1 MRRPIIMAPMPAALS
16 TAPPPAPPRP
26 TRRWEF
32 DALRGLMLVLMTLTH
47 LPTRLAEHLGQPFG
61 YVSAAEGFV
70 LLSAFMAGMVYTRK
84 GRRHGIPVMR
94 RAFRQRALVI
104 YGCQLLALLF
114 LFTVIAV
121 LGLGID
127 QPAVKNLMSFYLQ
140 HPVTALLAAMA
151 LVYQPPL
158 LDILPLYILFM
169 LISPWVLS
177 HGMRHGW
184 RGLLATSL
192 ALWLL
197 AQFGVTHLMYDWVV
211 AHTGLPVPFQ
221 ETGSFDTLAW
231 QFIWILGLWMGAQLV
246 VAPQTLPPRAP
257 FPRWMVL
264 VALAMGLTGLAWRH
278 AIGQVPLPNWPEV
291 NVLFDKWLLG
301 PLRLLNLLALMVL
314 TLRFG
319 PWLTARMRRLRPLEA
334 MGRASLPVFCAHLG
348 VVLLV
353 LAVFGEADPHR
364 PWWQDLAIAGCSL
377 AVLLAVAHAWPRWAP
392 RWPRERPAADQALSA
407 PQGSTNS
414 VEGS

>member
-1 MRRPIIMAPMPAALS
+1 MAPARA
-16 TAPPPAPPRP
+16 

-32 DALRGLMLVLMTLTH
+32 DALRGLMLVLMMLTH
-47 LPTRLAEHLGQPFG
+47 LPTRLAERLSQPFG

-84 GRRHGIPVMR
+84 GRRHGVPVMR
-94 RAFRQRALVI
+94 QAFRQRALVI
-104 YGCQLLALLF
+104 YGCQVLALLF

-121 LGLGID
+121 LGLSID

-140 HPVTALLAAMA
+140 HPFTALLAGLA

-184 RGLLATSL
+184 TGLLALSL
-192 ALWLL
+192 GLWLV
-197 AQFGVTHLMYDWVV
+197 AQFGVTHLMYDFIV

-231 QFIWILGLWMGAQLV
+231 QFIWMLGLWMGQQLV
-246 VAPQTLPPRAP
+246 VGPQALPPRAR
-257 FPRWMVL
+257 FPRWMVMVAVCLGLCGL
-264 VALAMGLTGLAWRH
+264 VWRH
-278 AIGQVPLPNWPEV
+278 AIGQVPAPDWPNL

-301 PLRLLNLLALMVL
+301 PLRLINLLALMVL
-314 TLRFG
+314 ALRFG
-319 PWLTARMRRLRPLEA
+319 PWLTARMPRWGALEA

-348 VVLLV
+348 LVLLV
-353 LAVFGEADPHR
+353 LSIFGEADPHR
-364 PWWQDLAIAGCSL
+364 PWWEDLAIVATCL
-377 AVLLAVAHAWPRWAP
+377 AVLVIVAQTWPRLEPRLRWSRWHQAP
-392 RWPRERPAADQALSA
+392 TPSVTASA
-407 PQGSTNS
+407 PASPA
-414 VEGS
+414 EGS

>member
-1 MRRPIIMAPMPAALS
+1 MSADINRVERPAA
-16 TAPPPAPPRP
+16 

-47 LPTRLAEHLGQPFG
+47 LPTRLAEPLGQPFG

-84 GRRHGIPVMR
+84 GRRSGVPVMR

-127 QPAVKNLMSFYLQ
+127 QPAVKNLMSFYLH
-140 HPVTALLAAMA
+140 HPLTALLAGLA

-169 LISPWVLS
+169 LLSPWLLS

-184 RGLLATSL
+184 HGILAWSL
-192 ALWLL
+192 GLWLL
-197 AQFGVTHLMYDWVV
+197 AQFGVTHWMYDGVV
-211 AHTGLPVPFQ
+211 RHTGLPVPFN

-231 QFIWILGLWMGAQLV
+231 QFVWVLGLWMGSQLV
-246 VAPQTLPPRAP
+246 VAPQNLPPRARI
-257 FPRWMVL
+257 PRWMVVAAVLIGL
-264 VALAMGLTGLAWRH
+264 VGLVWRH
-278 AIGQVPLPNWPEV
+278 AVGQVPFLDNGQL
-291 NVLFDKWLLG
+291 NLLFDKWLVG
-301 PLRLLNLLALMVL
+301 PLRLINLLALVTL
-314 TLRFG
+314 TVRFG
-319 PWLTARMRRLRPLEA
+319 PWLKHHLPRLRPLEA
-334 MGRASLPVFCAHLG
+334 MGRNSLPVFCTHL
-348 VVLLV
+348 VAVLLV
-353 LAVFGEADPHR
+353 LAFFGEADPYR
-364 PWWQDLAIAGCSL
+364 PWWEDIGITLISL
-377 AVLLAVAHAWPRWAP
+377 GLMLAVAYAWPQIAPHARKGRWRGHAA
-392 RWPRERPAADQALSA
+392 PAAVLTSA
-407 PQGSTNS
+407 TPPAGSA
-414 VEGS
+414 EGS